1 MPKAGACVCNGRVAF
16 QCRNVHLTRYTSGG
30 PRVKPHLTTRP
41 DRYFLRPFS
50 FWPELPRTRCWGASR
65 SARQSLRFLTE
76 SRPIFEIPWPILPE
90 TPTQLLKPGIGR
102 VGLRVLPARTATL
115 VLLRST
121 RDLGIALMSGSR
133 ICRAEGRRV
142 RGTGVEWEP
151 SGRWGITNYLGSDSR
166 QYTPG

>member
-115 VLLRST
+115 APGDEARPWGLNCAARRLHLIGFRWGRHTARLRSQASRLT
-121 RDLGIALMSGSR
+121 TASQFHGGNGSR
-133 ICRAEGRRV
+133 R
-142 RGTGVEWEP
+142 
-151 SGRWGITNYLGSDSR
+151 
-166 QYTPG
+166 